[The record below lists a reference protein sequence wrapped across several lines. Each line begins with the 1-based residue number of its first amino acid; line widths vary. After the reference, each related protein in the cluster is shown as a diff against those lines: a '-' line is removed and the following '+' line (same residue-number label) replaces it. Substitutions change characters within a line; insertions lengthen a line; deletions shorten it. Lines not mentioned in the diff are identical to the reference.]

1 MATDYSKKTNAEL
14 VEILKSRSLPHT
26 GKKAEMVARLQ
37 EDDNKAA
44 PAAKTDNTEDV
55 IDWEDDDVAAADVA
69 AAKPSTE
76 AGAAAIA
83 AGGQG
88 AVPNPVAVPNQE
100 QDTDPAA
107 TNDLTVE
114 SKGAAAPNTQEG
126 PEAATAAAPETTETA
141 PAEVKPAPNYSIGLS
156 VTDME
161 EELKKRKARAEKFG
175 ITEDSKAA
183 IEEAERKL
191 ERAKRFGAT
200 PEDAPTANVSKL
212 DEALSSEKPRKRG
225 RSDNDQGKRGG
236 KRRDFG
242 GRDKNRRRGQ
252 GRSQGNHPQGQN
264 QRSNEK
270 STGSGL
276 SEKDRLALEARKKR
290 FGTAA

>member
-37 EDDNKAA
+37 EDDSKAA
-44 PAAKTDNTEDV
+44 PGAKTDNTEDV
-55 IDWEDDDVAAADVA
+55 IDWEDDDVPAADAA

-114 SKGAAAPNTQEG
+114 SKGAAASNAQEG
-126 PEAATAAAPETTETA
+126 SEAATAAAPEE
-141 PAEVKPAPNYSIGLS
+141 KPAPNYSIGLS

-161 EELKKRKARAEKFG
+161 EELRKRKARAEKFG

-191 ERAKRFGAT
+191 ERAKRFGAA
-200 PEDAPTANVSKL
+200 PEESATANVSKL
-212 DEALSSEKPRKRG
+212 DEALSTEKPRKRG
-225 RSDNDQGKRGG
+225 RGDNDQGRRGG

-252 GRSQGNHPQGQN
+252 GRSQGNRPQGQN

-270 STGSGL
+270 SASSGL

-290 FGTAA
+290 FGTA